1 MKSFSR
7 RMSRLGTENAFSVIG
22 RAKKFEEE
30 ILKPQGKRLIYLQI
44 GEPGFDTPENI
55 NQAAIRA
62 IKENRTHYTPTP
74 GIPELRQA
82 VAKKISRETGTSYL
96 PEDVVVTAGAKSII
110 FYTINALI
118 DEGDEV
124 VIPSP
129 AYPIYGSVAEYL
141 GGKVVPLRLK
151 EEGDFNLDIEEFKKS
166 ITPRTKLIILNSPQ
180 NPTGAVFK
188 KETIEKVAEIAKK
201 YDLWVL
207 SDEIY
212 GEIVHDGEHFS
223 IASVEGMSERTIILN
238 GCSKTY
244 AMTGYR
250 IGWGVTKNKEMAQAL
265 EKLACNDVSCAN
277 AIAQYAALEAL
288 EGPQAEVKNMLKE
301 YRKRRDLLVKLVNE
315 IKGMKCHSPEGAF
328 YLMVNVRELL
338 DKMNI
343 SVEELCDRIMKE
355 ANVLILPGSVFGRYG
370 EDFVRFSYVS
380 TEEDII
386 EGLAR
391 IKKFVE
397 SCDIN
402 LVPDKNL
409 SSVAA

>member
-1 MKSFSR
+1 M
-7 RMSRLGTENAFSVIG
+7 
-22 RAKKFEEE
+22 
-30 ILKPQGKRLIYLQI
+30 
-44 GEPGFDTPENI
+44 
-55 NQAAIRA
+55 
-62 IKENRTHYTPTP
+62 
-74 GIPELRQA
+74 
-82 VAKKISRETGTSYL
+82 
-96 PEDVVVTAGAKSII
+96 
-110 FYTINALI
+110 
-118 DEGDEV
+118 
-124 VIPSP
+124 
-129 AYPIYGSVAEYL
+129 
-141 GGKVVPLRLK
+141 PLRLK

>member
-1 MKSFSR
+1 MKSFSH
-7 RMSRLGTENAFSVIG
+7 RMSHLGTENAFSVIG

>member
-1 MKSFSR
+1 
-7 RMSRLGTENAFSVIG
+7 MSHLGTENAFSVIG

-124 VIPSP
+124 IIPSP

>member
-1 MKSFSR
+1 
-7 RMSRLGTENAFSVIG
+7 MSHLGTENAFSVIG

-44 GEPGFDTPENI
+44 GEPGFDAPENI

>member
-1 MKSFSR
+1 
-7 RMSRLGTENAFSVIG
+7 MSHLGTENAFSVIG